1 MNLLRRRSPARSL
14 LALVLFAATLIA
26 PGRAQSAATGTI
38 EGRVLNTTNG
48 AYLNNARVTVEGTTL
63 QAFTNEFGEYR
74 LSDVPA
80 GAAAVRVFF
89 TGLPSQSAQV
99 SVGARQTVTHDFNLT
114 NAEVAGTGTTV

>member
-26 PGRAQSAATGTI
+26 PGRAQSAATGSI

-80 GAAAVRVFF
+80 GAATVRLDSRV
-89 TGLPSQSAQV
+89 V
-99 SVGARQTVTHDFNLT
+99 
-114 NAEVAGTGTTV
+114 AEL